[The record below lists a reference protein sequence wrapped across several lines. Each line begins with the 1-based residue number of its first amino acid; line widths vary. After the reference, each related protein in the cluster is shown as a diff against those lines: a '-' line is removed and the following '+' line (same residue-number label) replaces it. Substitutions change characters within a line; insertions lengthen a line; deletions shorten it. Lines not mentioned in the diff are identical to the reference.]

1 MKSIF
6 HFVLIGIGLFGLS
19 AGMNPQYIN
28 ELFWGI
34 LLPWLV
40 VLIELFFV
48 YKAKEKNSELTT
60 KVLLIG
66 FGSKM
71 ILFAIYL
78 SIIIYFYSFA
88 PLPFVI
94 SFSGSFI
101 VFHTLEAIVLKSLF
115 DHKKI

>member
-6 HFVLIGIGLFGLS
+6 NFVLIGIGLFGLS
-19 AGMNPQYIN
+19 AGINPQYIN

-48 YKAKEKNSELTT
+48 HKAKEKKSELTT

-71 ILFAIYL
+71 ISFAIYL

-101 VFHTLEAIVLKSLF
+101 VFHTLEAIVIKSLF